1 MANAKETKKM
11 SEQERRQQAINRMND
26 KVEIT
31 LFKDTGK
38 YSEDVTVTINGV
50 TYQIQRGVPVE
61 VPRYVADIIRQSE
74 KQDLHTANMI
84 QKLTS
89 EYEKK
94 SQNM

>member
-1 MANAKETKKM
+1 MANTTAKEK
-11 SEQERRQQAINRMND
+11 RRQQALDRMND

-94 SQNM
+94 AKNM